1 MIRSIAQLCL
11 VLVLISDRYYVNTDR
26 IDYIDAKEKWVKVG
40 NETFK
45 AMDYWYLKVTDTD
58 IEKLKAAMGVHE

>member
-1 MIRSIAQLCL
+1 MLRNIVQLCL

-26 IDYIDAKEKWVKVG
+26 IDYIDAKEKRIKVG
-40 NETFK
+40 NK
-45 AMDYWYLKVTDTD
+45 AYMFCVYLNVTDKD

>member
-1 MIRSIAQLCL
+1 MLRNIVQLCL

-26 IDYIDAKEKWVKVG
+26 IDYIDAKEKWIKVG
-40 NETFK
+40 TK
-45 AMDYWYLKVTDTD
+45 AYNSGDCWYLNVTDKD